1 MEPNKR
7 RRRRTAAGA
16 GGFCRSAA
24 GGELQQ
30 ASLRPDCG
38 DSLRRRLSINNIC
51 ACLAKSIR
59 AELQAVAQGK
69 DIPEGNTKVQGR
81 GKGKVQSYLESAS
94 DIHHPDEEAARGRAG
109 VNNAEG
115 G

>member
-51 ACLAKSIR
+51 ACLAKS
-59 AELQAVAQGK
+59 QGK